1 MKFKVHVPEVFLFF
15 VFFLMGSNTTW
26 ILLFSFHNLMESA
39 TVFIFAMDL
48 VWEMSAVSGFLS
60 TLFCSLKISVF
71 CRGLSVYEEVYVRIY
86 GVKILN

>member
-1 MKFKVHVPEVFLFF
+1 MCQKFFYFL
-15 VFFLMGSNTTW
+15 FFLMGSNTTW

-86 GVKILN
+86 VVKNLN

>member
-1 MKFKVHVPEVFLFF
+1 MKFKVDVPEVFLFF
-15 VFFLMGSNTTW
+15 VFLMGSNTTW

-48 VWEMSAVSGFLS
+48 VWEMSAVTGFLS
-60 TLFCSLKISVF
+60 TLFCSWKISVF

-86 GVKILN
+86 VGKNLN